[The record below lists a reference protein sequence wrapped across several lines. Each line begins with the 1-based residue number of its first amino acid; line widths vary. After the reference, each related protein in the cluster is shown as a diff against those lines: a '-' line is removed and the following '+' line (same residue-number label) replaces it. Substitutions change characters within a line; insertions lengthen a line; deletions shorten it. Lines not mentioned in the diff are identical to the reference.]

1 MLQRLVLLLLLLLT
15 AVASAQQWQP
25 LGPDGGGVRSF
36 AYDPTNPDRMFL
48 GTSTGRLYISTDGGH
63 LWSRFAQL
71 GSSDDMV
78 LDNIVI
84 DPTNPQTMYV
94 AAWSVLSS
102 ANGELFR
109 TRDGGRH
116 WETLSDLQGKSLR
129 ALAIAPSDS
138 KILVAGAL
146 DGIFRTKNS
155 GDNWER
161 ISPENHAEIK
171 NIESVAIDPANPDVV
186 YAGTWHL
193 PWKTEDGGK
202 NWRVIKKG
210 VIEDSDVFSI
220 IIDPVNP
227 AVVYAS
233 ACSGIYK
240 SESGGEMF
248 RKIQGIPYSARRTR
262 VLQMDPANHN
272 VVYAGTTEGLWKTS
286 DAGATWKRMT
296 ASNVV
301 INDVFVD
308 PKNAARVLL
317 ATDRIGV
324 LVSKDGAR
332 SFQQSNRGFVH
343 RQVASVLVD
352 RDDSST
358 VYAGLLNDKEF
369 GGVFVTHDSG
379 QTWYQISDGLEG
391 RDIFVLR
398 QADDGSLLAGTNH
411 GILQLGTTASTW
423 QPLNVLEGDK
433 PVAARTKGPA
443 QLMAPVSD
451 LALGQEKWYAATSAG
466 LLISA
471 NHGSTWRSSG
481 QNLNDLVSISVQ
493 DRTVVAATRHEI
505 IVSVNSGESWLAPKL
520 SSSIS
525 AINAV
530 QLDGNGNIWIA
541 APEGA
546 FRSSNLGNSW
556 EYVASLPLSNVVQL
570 QYEHESHSVL
580 ALGSASTSIFE
591 STDNGRTWQRND
603 SGWLLRDLHS
613 AHGKLAAATAFDGV
627 IIQPES
633 DGVIIQPESR
643 STTAELPRANIGNQ

>member
-1 MLQRLVLLLLLLLT
+1 MLQRLVLLLLLA

-25 LGPDGGGVRSF
+25 LGPDGGDVRSF
-36 AYDPTNPDRMFL
+36 AYDPTDPDRMFL

-71 GSSDDMV
+71 GGSDDMV

-84 DPTNPQTMYV
+84 DPADPQNMYV

-102 ANGELFR
+102 TSGELFR

-116 WETLSDLQGKSLR
+116 WETISGLQGKSLR

-138 KILVAGAL
+138 RVLVAGAL
-146 DGIFRTKNS
+146 DGVFRSKNS
-155 GDNWER
+155 GDHWER

-171 NIESVAIDPANPDVV
+171 NIESIAIDPVNPEVI

-202 NWRVIKKG
+202 NWHVIKKG

-220 IIDPVNP
+220 VIDPVNP
-227 AVVYAS
+227 AVVYIS

-240 SESGGEMF
+240 SESAGDLF

-272 VVYAGTTEGLWKTS
+272 VVYAGTTEGLWKTT

-301 INDVFVD
+301 VNDVFVD
-308 PKNAARVLL
+308 PRNSARVLL

-324 LVSKDGAR
+324 LVSKDGALN
-332 SFQQSNRGFVH
+332 FQPSNRGFVH

-352 RDDSST
+352 RDDIST

-391 RDIFVLR
+391 RDVFVLR
-398 QADDGSLLAGTNH
+398 QTEDGSLLAGTNH
-411 GILQLGTTASTW
+411 GILQLGPTASKW
-423 QPLNVLEGDK
+423 QPLNGLEG
-433 PVAARTKGPA
+433 PPPAAARARGALQLTA
-443 QLMAPVSD
+443 QVSD
-451 LALGQEKWYAATSAG
+451 LALGPEKWYAATSAG
-466 LLISA
+466 LFISG
-471 NHGSTWRSSG
+471 NHGATWHNSG
-481 QNLNDLVSISVQ
+481 RNLNDLVSVTVQ
-493 DRTVVAATRHEI
+493 DRTVVAASRHEI
-505 IVSVNSGESWLAPKL
+505 AVSVNGGESWLAAKL
-520 SSSIS
+520 SSSISIS

-530 QLDGNGNIWIA
+530 QLDGDGNIWIA

-546 FRSSNLGNSW
+546 FRSSNLGNTW

-570 QYEHESHSVL
+570 QYVQESHSLV
-580 ALGSASTSIFE
+580 ALGSASTSIFA
-591 STDNGRTWQRND
+591 SSDNGRTWQRSD

-627 IIQPES
+627 
-633 DGVIIQPESR
+633 VIQPESR
-643 STTAELPRANIGNQ
+643 PVTAEIPRTSAGNQ